1 MAIEL
6 WRAKVPLATIRK
18 QLKMSERS
26 LRRILSFA
34 KSNPE
39 APVAGRKRD
48 PGTGTLNLK
57 ITPALVEDMRKLL
70 SKSPTLS
77 DLFYYF

>member
-1 MAIEL
+1 L

-26 LRRILSFA
+26 LRRILSFV
-34 KSNPE
+34 KSNPD

-48 PGTGTLNLK
+48 PRTGTLNLK

-77 DLFYYF
+77 VLFYYF